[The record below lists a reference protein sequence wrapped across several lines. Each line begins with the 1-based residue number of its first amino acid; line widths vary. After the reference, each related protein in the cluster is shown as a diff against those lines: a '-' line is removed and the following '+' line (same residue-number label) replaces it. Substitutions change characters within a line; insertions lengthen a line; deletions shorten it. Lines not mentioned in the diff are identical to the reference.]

1 MTTRKRPAP
10 APAFG
15 ALDYPSSDG
24 EPAAESDWHLH
35 LLFES
40 TTRLDHRYADDPNV
54 YVSGNLLVYYQEG
67 DPELRLAPD
76 CFVVFGVPKG
86 NRETFKTWV
95 EQAYPA
101 VVFEFTSPSTREL
114 DTVTKFAIYQ
124 DVWKVDEYFLFDPL
138 EEYLTPSLRGYR
150 RDSYGDLV
158 PIRPDADGG
167 LFSERLRLTL
177 RRDGTSLAYRDAV
190 TGELLRGGDGR
201 RPRHEADAR
210 REAEAR
216 LTEALAELARL
227 RKSP

>member
-1 MTTRKRPAP
+1 MTARTRKRPAP

-24 EPAAESDWHLH
+24 EPASESDWHLR

-40 TTRLDHRYADDPNV
+40 TTRLDYRYADDPDV

-67 DPELRLAPD
+67 DPRLRLAPD

-101 VVFEFTSPSTREL
+101 VVFEFTSYSTKDR
-114 DTVTKFAIYQ
+114 DTVTKFAVYQ
-124 DVWKVDEYFLFDPL
+124 DVWEVDEYFLFDPR
-138 EEYLTPSLRGYR
+138 EEYLTPSLIGYR
-150 RDSYGDLV
+150 RDAYGDLV
-158 PIRPDADGG
+158 PIPRNADGG
-167 LFSERLRLTL
+167 IFSERLNLTIS
-177 RRDGTSLAYRDAV
+177 RQGKSLAYRDAATAQLV
-190 TGELLRGGDGR
+190 LTANEGR
-201 RPRHEADAR
+201 AR
-210 REAEAR
+210 TREAQAR
-216 LTEALAELARL
+216 LADALAELARV